1 MSLLREFICF
11 KILRLFLFIAPEEMR
26 KTYINYF
33 IVAGESYRM
42 KLEVKL
48 KKLMEEHK
56 NEVHNK
62 NI

>member
-26 KTYINYF
+26 KTYINHF
-33 IVAGESYRM
+33 IAAGESYRF
-42 KLEVKL
+42 KLELKL
-48 KKLMEEHK
+48 KKLMEKHK